1 MFRYVCD
8 SPKGAALGERSK
20 VSFTFGSY
28 IKAVR
33 YNSLGEM

>member
-1 MFRYVCD
+1 MFRLVCD

-20 VSFTFGSY
+20 VIFTFSSY

-33 YNSLGEM
+33 YNSFGEM